1 MTAEHVPAATAA
13 ESAAPASVPAASPSP
28 ASASAAAMLR
38 AFVDLGVREFVVS
51 PGSRSQALA
60 LAAAALDDAGLAR
73 VHVRIDERV
82 GGFLAL
88 GLAVESG
95 VPAVVITT
103 SGTATANLH
112 PAVLEAHHSGVPMIV
127 LTADRP
133 VELRGIRANQTTEQA
148 GLYGSA
154 VRLAVDVEAPV
165 GAEGEADAA
174 AALAAQAVASATD
187 ELLPGPVHLNLA
199 YREPLSG
206 VVPVGDAAA
215 PTDGDADADGDGDAA
230 ASAFDSADA
239 PDAPDAPAA
248 PRTPFPGRP
257 HFVLE
262 RGPRTLVVAGAGAGP
277 DAEALAAAGDWPL
290 IAEVSSG
297 SRFGRNVVIAYRE
310 LLRDDEYRESVER
323 VIVFGHPTLSREV
336 PLLLQSP
343 AVETIIVAPA
353 GAEAYDPGRAVGNP
367 ARHIVSSVSVEDG
380 RSERSWL
387 GAWVVGSRE
396 LVPDLTAAAPDLAG
410 LHSKTPA
417 ARLASVRAELDAVRA
432 PITREMLVDSVWRA
446 TWPHDRLV
454 LGASRLIRVADG
466 VVHGRKIPVHAN
478 RGLAGI
484 DGTVAT
490 ATGIALASQ
499 AAGATGITR
508 VLIGDL
514 TLLHDVGALLLD
526 GSPRLQIVVGNDGG
540 GTIFDSLEVA
550 SSAPRAAFDR
560 VQYTPQSVDI
570 AALAA
575 AYGWSYQRATTR
587 GELDQAFTTPVTGPV
602 IVEVPLPRS

>member
-1 MTAEHVPAATAA
+1 MTAEHVPPATA
-13 ESAAPASVPAASPSP
+13 AAPASARAASPSP

-88 GLAVESG
+88 GLAVESE

-187 ELLPGPVHLNLA
+187 EHLPGPVHLNLA

-206 VVPVGDAAA
+206 VAPVDDAAG
-215 PTDGDADADGDGDAA
+215 PTDADGDADAA
-230 ASAFDSADA
+230 ASACDSADA
-239 PDAPDAPAA
+239 PDAPDAPDTPAA

-257 HFVLE
+257 HLVLE

-343 AVETIIVAPA
+343 VVETIIVAPA
-353 GAEAYDPGRAVGNP
+353 GADAYDPGRAIGNP